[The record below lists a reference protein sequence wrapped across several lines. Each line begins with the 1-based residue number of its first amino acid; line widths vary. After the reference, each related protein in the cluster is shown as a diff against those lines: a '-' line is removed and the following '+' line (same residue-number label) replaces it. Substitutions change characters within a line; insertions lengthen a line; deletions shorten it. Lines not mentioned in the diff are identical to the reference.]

1 MAVVADKRKMVEKL
15 HVEQMRLVGSGFH
28 KPAAAASAMAPDLGA
43 LGEILGS
50 KSPLKKRGNLI
61 KSLSLPRNVRGLSS
75 HSWEPR
81 NRAGKDD
88 DNGNDSNDEAATTL
102 TSSVK
107 ITTVP
112 LTMEA
117 MVLVWMLSLEAYVN
131 ILVNALVDIKAD
143 ITAAVKAD
151 LSKLLVDL
159 GAGILADL
167 RVRLNAL
174 SVKVKADV
182 KLALGLDLSTL
193 VGGVD
198 GDCKKAHPSVITAL
212 SLVLDSAV

>member
-88 DNGNDSNDEAATTL
+88 DNGNDSNDE
-102 TSSVK
+102 
-107 ITTVP
+107 
-112 LTMEA
+112 
-117 MVLVWMLSLEAYVN
+117 VWMLSLEAYVN